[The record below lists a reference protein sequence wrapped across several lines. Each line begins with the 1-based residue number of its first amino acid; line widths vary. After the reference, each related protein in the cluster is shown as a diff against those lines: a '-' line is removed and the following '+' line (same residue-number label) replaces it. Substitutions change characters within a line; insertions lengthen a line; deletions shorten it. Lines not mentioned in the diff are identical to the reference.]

1 LCVLQ
6 YEDQQINIGNIIVD
20 SALEARQKVSL
31 AENTSN
37 VESDVCDDDAS
48 VSVPAE
54 NTTTSMAVRAG
65 KKRRHRM

>member
-1 LCVLQ
+1 MCVRVCE
-6 YEDQQINIGNIIVD
+6 YQQISDGSIILA

-37 VESDVCDDDAS
+37 VESDVCDESDDNASAS
-48 VSVPAE
+48 VSE
-54 NTTTSMAVRAG
+54 KTTASIAG